1 MDDAELIKLENSV
14 DGLIA
19 TVQQLKEENQ
29 SLLEER
35 SQLVEKTELA
45 QTRIEAIIGRLKT
58 MEQES

>member
-1 MDDAELIKLENSV
+1 MDDAELIKLENSI

-19 TVQQLKEENQ
+19 TVKQLKEENQ

-35 SQLVEKTELA
+35 GQLVEKTELA

>member
-14 DGLIA
+14 DELIE
-19 TVQQLKEENQ
+19 TVQQLKEEKQ

-35 SQLVEKTELA
+35 GQLLEKTELA
-45 QTRIEAIIGRLKT
+45 QTRIETIIGRLKA

>member
-1 MDDAELIKLENSV
+1 MDDAELIKLENSI

-19 TVQQLKEENQ
+19 TVKQLKEENQ

-35 SQLVEKTELA
+35 GQLLEKTTLA
-45 QTRIEAIIGRLKT
+45 QTRIETIIGRLKT